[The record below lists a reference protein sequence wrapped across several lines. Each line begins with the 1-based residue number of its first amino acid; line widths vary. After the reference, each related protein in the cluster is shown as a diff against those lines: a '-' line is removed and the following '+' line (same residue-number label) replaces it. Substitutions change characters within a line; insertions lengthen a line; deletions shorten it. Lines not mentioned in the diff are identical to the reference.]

1 MDAKF
6 VLKIFTVLFDMHW
19 KKQCNIVMLNLF
31 DKGNVRTEGD
41 DCDPVLTR
49 RSRSAAS
56 VQTCIVAKIWI
67 VSENFF
73 KPKFPTCIVSLS
85 FLTFIFSFCVL
96 QAKREGAEAGGL
108 RAGGS
113 RNAVYGD
120 RVRQK
125 KTNQNTLKSILIRTA
140 RIRAYASSK
149 KNRRYQKSF

>member
-1 MDAKF
+1 MPFRHAEL
-6 VLKIFTVLFDMHW
+6 V
-19 KKQCNIVMLNLF
+19 
-31 DKGNVRTEGD
+31 
-41 DCDPVLTR
+41 
-49 RSRSAAS
+49 SAS
-56 VQTCIVAKIWI
+56 VQTCIV
-67 VSENFF
+67 
-73 KPKFPTCIVSLS
+73 SLF

-140 RIRAYASSK
+140 RILAYDSSK
-149 KNRRYQKSF
+149 ERNSALSKELLKSLYENFRSQRNRTGTPYEAKPNPVPM

>member
-1 MDAKF
+1 MTVTLSLQGAAAVQGRY
-6 VLKIFTVLFDMHW
+6 VLAIPFRHAEF
-19 KKQCNIVMLNLF
+19 I
-31 DKGNVRTEGD
+31 
-41 DCDPVLTR
+41 
-49 RSRSAAS
+49 SAS

-125 KTNQNTLKSILIRTA
+125 ENELIP
-140 RIRAYASSK
+140 
-149 KNRRYQKSF
+149 